1 MPTGPALTLPRAVV
15 LAWIAVTLGL
25 ATSLGS
31 ASNTGGLLAPLLASV
46 GLTGEGAT
54 LVHVLLRKAG
64 HVLAY
69 AGFAL
74 LARASLRGPG
84 RARRALLLALALA
97 LADEAV
103 QSVSARRG
111 GSPLDVLLDV
121 GAAALALAWVERRAA
136 LRAAGGR

>member
-1 MPTGPALTLPRAVV
+1 MPPGLAPTLPRVVV
-15 LAWIAVTLGL
+15 LAWIAVTLVL

-31 ASNTGGLLAPLLASV
+31 ASNTGGLVGPWLASV
-46 GLTGEGAT
+46 GLTGQGAV
-54 LVHVLLRKAG
+54 LVHVLLRKLG

-74 LARASLRGPG
+74 LARASLEGSG

-97 LADEAV
+97 VADEAV
-103 QSVSARRG
+103 QAASARRG

-121 GAAALALAWVERRAA
+121 GAAALALGLAEARCAARAA
-136 LRAAGGR
+136 RGP